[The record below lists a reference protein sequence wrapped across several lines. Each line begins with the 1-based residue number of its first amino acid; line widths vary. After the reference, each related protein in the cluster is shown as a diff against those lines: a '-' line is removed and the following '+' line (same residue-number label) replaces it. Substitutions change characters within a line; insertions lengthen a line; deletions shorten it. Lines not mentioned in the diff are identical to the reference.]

1 MRDTAMK
8 VNVPFKRRPRI
19 EMIPLIDLMFLILVS
34 FVYGVFFMSVH
45 RGVPVS
51 LPLSSTATIE
61 KKLTL
66 TLSLQ
71 ADGTLFL
78 DKEPVAYENLGE
90 VLKQKAAENKET
102 GVLLFADK
110 NLPYQKLYT
119 VLDLIRLAGLSQ
131 VSLQA
136 EVR

>member
-1 MRDTAMK
+1 MK
-8 VNVPFKRRPRI
+8 VSLQVKRKPRI

-45 RGVPVS
+45 RGVPVT
-51 LPLSSTATIE
+51 LPLSSTARIE
-61 KKLTL
+61 KQLTL
-66 TLSLQ
+66 TLTIQ
-71 ADGTLFL
+71 ADGTVFL
-78 DKEPVAYENLGE
+78 DKEQVPMETLGE
-90 VLKQKAAENKET
+90 TLKLRAAENKET

-110 NLPYQKLYT
+110 NIPYQKLYI
-119 VLDLIRLAGLSQ
+119 VLDLIRMAGLSQ

>member
-1 MRDTAMK
+1 MK
-8 VNVPFKRRPRI
+8 VGLPSKRKPRL

-34 FVYGVFFMSVH
+34 FVYGVFYMSVH
-45 RGVPVS
+45 RGVPVA
-51 LPLSSTATIE
+51 LPLSSTATVE
-61 KKLTL
+61 KKITL

-78 DKEPVAYENLGE
+78 DKEPVTIEALGE
-90 VLKQKAAENKET
+90 SLKLKAAENKET

>member
-1 MRDTAMK
+1 MK
-8 VNVPFKRRPRI
+8 VGFRTKRKPRI

-45 RGVPVS
+45 RGVPVA
-51 LPLSSTATIE
+51 LPLSSTAKIE
-61 KKLTL
+61 KQLTL
-66 TLSLQ
+66 ALSIQ
-71 ADGTLFL
+71 AGGTVFL
-78 DKEPVAYENLGE
+78 DKEPMTLESLAET
-90 VLKQKAAENKET
+90 LKLKAMENKET

-119 VLDLIRLAGLSQ
+119 VLDLIRAAGLSQ

>member
-1 MRDTAMK
+1 MK
-8 VNVPFKRRPRI
+8 VSLQIKRKPRI

-45 RGVPVS
+45 RGVQVT

-61 KKLTL
+61 KQLTL
-66 TLSLQ
+66 TLTIQ

-78 DKEPVAYENLGE
+78 DKEPVPLENLGE
-90 VLKQKAAENKET
+90 ALKARAAENRET

-119 VLDLIRLAGLSQ
+119 VLDLIRMAGLSQ

>member
-1 MRDTAMK
+1 MK
-8 VNVPFKRRPRI
+8 VNLQLKRKPRI

-45 RGVPVS
+45 RGVPVT
-51 LPLSSTATIE
+51 LPLSSTARIE
-61 KKLTL
+61 KQLTL
-66 TLSLQ
+66 TLTIQ
-71 ADGTLFL
+71 ADGAVFL
-78 DKEPVAYENLGE
+78 DKEQVPMETLGE
-90 VLKQKAAENKET
+90 ILKFRAAENKET

-110 NLPYQKLYT
+110 NMPYQKLYT
-119 VLDLIRLAGLSQ
+119 VLDLIRTAGLSQ

>member
-1 MRDTAMK
+1 MK
-8 VNVPFKRRPRI
+8 VSVQPKKKPRI

-45 RGVPVS
+45 RGVPVA
-51 LPLSSTATIE
+51 LPLSSTAMIE
-61 KKLTL
+61 KQLTL
-66 TLSLQ
+66 TLSIQ
-71 ADGTLFL
+71 SDGTLFL
-78 DKEPVAYENLGE
+78 DKEPITFERLGE
-90 VLKQKAAENKET
+90 VLKLKTAENKGT

-136 EVR
+136 ELR

>member
-1 MRDTAMK
+1 MK
-8 VNVPFKRRPRI
+8 VSLQAKRKPRI

-51 LPLSSTATIE
+51 LPLSSTAEIE
-61 KKLTL
+61 KQLSL
-66 TLSLQ
+66 TLSIQ

-78 DKEPVAYENLGE
+78 DKEPVPFESLGE
-90 VLKQKAAENKET
+90 ALKLKAAANKET

-119 VLDLIRLAGLSQ
+119 VLDLIRTAGLSQ
-131 VSLQA
+131 ISLQA
-136 EVR
+136 EIR

>member
-1 MRDTAMK
+1 MK
-8 VNVPFKRRPRI
+8 VGLQTKRKPRI

-45 RGVPVS
+45 RGVQVA
-51 LPLSSTATIE
+51 LPLSSTAKIE
-61 KKLTL
+61 KQLSL
-66 TLSLQ
+66 TLSIQ

-78 DKEPVAYENLGE
+78 DKEPVSFENLGE
-90 VLKQKAAENKET
+90 ALKLKAAANKET

-119 VLDLIRLAGLSQ
+119 VLDLIRTAGLSQ

-136 EVR
+136 EIR

>member
-1 MRDTAMK
+1 MK
-8 VNVPFKRRPRI
+8 VSLQAKRKPRI

-45 RGVPVS
+45 RGVLVT
-51 LPLSSTATIE
+51 LPLSSTAKIE
-61 KKLTL
+61 KQLTL
-66 TLSLQ
+66 TLSIQ
-71 ADGTLFL
+71 ADGAVFL
-78 DKEPVAYENLGE
+78 DKEPVTFENLGE
-90 VLKQKAAENKET
+90 TLKLRAAENKET

-110 NLPYQKLYT
+110 DLPYQKLYT
-119 VLDLIRLAGLSQ
+119 VLDLIRMAGLSQ

>member
-1 MRDTAMK
+1 MK
-8 VNVPFKRRPRI
+8 VGLRTKRKPRI

-45 RGVPVS
+45 RGVPVA
-51 LPLSSTATIE
+51 LPLSSTAKIE
-61 KKLTL
+61 KQLTL
-66 TLSLQ
+66 TLSIQ
-71 ADGTLFL
+71 AGGTVFL
-78 DKEPVAYENLGE
+78 DKEPMTLESLAET
-90 VLKQKAAENKET
+90 LKLKAMENKET
-102 GVLLFADK
+102 GVLLFADRD
-110 NLPYQKLYT
+110 LPYQKLYT

>member
-1 MRDTAMK
+1 MK
-8 VNVPFKRRPRI
+8 VSLQIKRRPRI

-45 RGVPVS
+45 RGVPVT
-51 LPLSSTATIE
+51 LPLSSTAKIE
-61 KKLTL
+61 KQLTL
-66 TLSLQ
+66 TLTIQ
-71 ADGTLFL
+71 ADGSLFL
-78 DKEPVAYENLGE
+78 DKEQVPMETLGE
-90 VLKQKAAENKET
+90 ALKHRAAEDKET

-110 NLPYQKLYT
+110 NIPYQKLYT
-119 VLDLIRLAGLSQ
+119 VLDLIRTAGLSQ

>member
-1 MRDTAMK
+1 MK
-8 VNVPFKRRPRI
+8 VSAQAKRKLRI

-51 LPLSSTATIE
+51 LPLSSTAKIE
-61 KKLTL
+61 KQLTL
-66 TLSLQ
+66 TLSIQ
-71 ADGTLFL
+71 ADGSLFL
-78 DKEPVAYENLGE
+78 DKEPVSLEHLGE
-90 VLKQKAAENKET
+90 ALKLKAVENRET

-110 NLPYQKLYT
+110 DLPYQKLYT
-119 VLDLIRLAGLSQ
+119 VLDLIRMAGLSQ

>member
-1 MRDTAMK
+1 
-8 VNVPFKRRPRI
+8 
-19 EMIPLIDLMFLILVS
+19 MIPLIDLMFLILVS

-45 RGVPVS
+45 RGVPVA
-51 LPLSSTATIE
+51 LPLSSTAKIE
-61 KKLTL
+61 KQHTL
-66 TLSLQ
+66 TLSIQ
-71 ADGTLFL
+71 AGGTVFL
-78 DKEPVAYENLGE
+78 DKEPVTLENLGE
-90 VLKQKAAENKET
+90 ALKLRAAENKET
-102 GVLLFADK
+102 GILLFADR

>member
-1 MRDTAMK
+1 M
-8 VNVPFKRRPRI
+8 NVSRQAKRKSRI

-45 RGVPVS
+45 RGVPVA
-51 LPLSSTATIE
+51 LPLSSTAKIE
-61 KKLTL
+61 KQLTL
-66 TLSLQ
+66 ALSIQ
-71 ADGTLFL
+71 ADGTVFL
-78 DKEPVAYENLGE
+78 DKEPVAFEHLREALELRTEQNR
-90 VLKQKAAENKET
+90 ET
-102 GVLLFADK
+102 GVLLFADR

>member
-1 MRDTAMK
+1 M
-8 VNVPFKRRPRI
+8 NVSRHAKRNPRI

-34 FVYGVFFMSVH
+34 FIYGVFFMSVH
-45 RGVPVS
+45 RGVPVA
-51 LPLSSTATIE
+51 LPLSSTAAIE
-61 KKLTL
+61 KRLTL
-66 TLSLQ
+66 TLTVQ

-78 DKEPVAYENLGE
+78 DKERVAFETLGDA
-90 VLKQKAAENKET
+90 LRQRAAENKET

>member
-1 MRDTAMK
+1 MK
-8 VNVPFKRRPRI
+8 VSLQAKRKSRI
-19 EMIPLIDLMFLILVS
+19 EMIPLIDLMFLLLVS

-45 RGVPVS
+45 RGVQVA
-51 LPLSSTATIE
+51 LPLSSTAKIE
-61 KKLTL
+61 KQL
-66 TLSLQ
+66 TLSLSIQ

-78 DKEPVAYENLGE
+78 DKEPVPFEDLGE
-90 VLKQKAAENKET
+90 TLKLRTAENKET

-119 VLDLIRLAGLSQ
+119 VLDLIRMAGLSQ

-136 EVR
+136 EVK

>member
-1 MRDTAMK
+1 MK
-8 VNVPFKRRPRI
+8 VGLRTKRKPRI

-45 RGVPVS
+45 RGVPVA
-51 LPLSSTATIE
+51 LPLSSTAKIE
-61 KKLTL
+61 KQLTL
-66 TLSLQ
+66 TLSIQ
-71 ADGTLFL
+71 AGGTVFL
-78 DKEPVAYENLGE
+78 DKEPMTLESLAET
-90 VLKQKAAENKET
+90 LKQKAMENKET
-102 GVLLFADK
+102 GVLLFADR

-119 VLDLIRLAGLSQ
+119 VLDLIRAAGLSQ

>member
-1 MRDTAMK
+1 MK

>member
-1 MRDTAMK
+1 MK
-8 VNVPFKRRPRI
+8 VSLQAKRKPRI

-45 RGVPVS
+45 RGVPVT
-51 LPLSSTATIE
+51 LPLSSTAKIE
-61 KKLTL
+61 KELTL
-66 TLSLQ
+66 TLSIQ
-71 ADGTLFL
+71 ADGALFL
-78 DKEPVAYENLGE
+78 DKEPVSFENLAE
-90 VLKQKAAENKET
+90 ALKLKAAANKET
-102 GVLLFADK
+102 GVLLFADR

-119 VLDLIRLAGLSQ
+119 VLDLIRMAGLSQ

>member
-1 MRDTAMK
+1 MK
-8 VNVPFKRRPRI
+8 VSLQAKRKSRI

-45 RGVPVS
+45 RGVPVT
-51 LPLSSTATIE
+51 LPLSSTARIE
-61 KKLTL
+61 KQLTL
-66 TLSLQ
+66 TLTIQ
-71 ADGTLFL
+71 ADGTVFL
-78 DKEPVAYENLGE
+78 DKEQVPMETLGE
-90 VLKQKAAENKET
+90 TLKLRAAENKET

-110 NLPYQKLYT
+110 SIPYQKLYT
-119 VLDLIRLAGLSQ
+119 VLDLIRMAGLSQ

>member
-1 MRDTAMK
+1 MK
-8 VNVPFKRRPRI
+8 VRLPAKRKSRI

-51 LPLSSTATIE
+51 LPLSSTAKVE
-61 KKLTL
+61 KQLTL
-66 TLSLQ
+66 TLSIQ

-78 DKEPVAYENLGE
+78 DKAPITLEDLGE
-90 VLKQKAAENKET
+90 ALSVKAAENRET

-110 NLPYQKLYT
+110 NLPYQQLYT
-119 VLDLIRLAGLSQ
+119 VLDLIRTAGLSQ

>member
-1 MRDTAMK
+1 MK
-8 VNVPFKRRPRI
+8 VSVQPKKKPRI

-45 RGVPVS
+45 RGVQVA
-51 LPLSSTATIE
+51 LPLSSTAMIE
-61 KKLTL
+61 KQLTL
-66 TLSLQ
+66 TLSIQ
-71 ADGTLFL
+71 SDGTLFL
-78 DKEPVAYENLGE
+78 DKEPITFEHLGE
-90 VLKQKAAENKET
+90 VLKLKTAENKGT

-136 EVR
+136 ELR

>member
-1 MRDTAMK
+1 MK
-8 VNVPFKRRPRI
+8 VGLQTKRKPRI

-45 RGVPVS
+45 RGVQVA
-51 LPLSSTATIE
+51 LPLSSTAKIE
-61 KKLTL
+61 KQLSL
-66 TLSLQ
+66 TLSIQ

-78 DKEPVAYENLGE
+78 DKEPVPFESLGE
-90 VLKQKAAENKET
+90 ALKLKAAANKET

-119 VLDLIRLAGLSQ
+119 VLDLIRTAGLSQ

-136 EVR
+136 EIR

>member
-1 MRDTAMK
+1 MK
-8 VNVPFKRRPRI
+8 VSLQTKRKSRI

-45 RGVPVS
+45 RGVQVT
-51 LPLSSTATIE
+51 LPLSSTAKIE
-61 KKLTL
+61 KQLTL
-66 TLSLQ
+66 TLTIQ

-78 DKEPVAYENLGE
+78 DKEPVPLENLGE
-90 VLKQKAAENKET
+90 ALKVRAAENRET

-119 VLDLIRLAGLSQ
+119 VLDLIRMAGLSQ

>member
-1 MRDTAMK
+1 MK
-8 VNVPFKRRPRI
+8 VSLQVKRKPRI

-45 RGVPVS
+45 RGVPVT
-51 LPLSSTATIE
+51 LPLSSTARIE
-61 KKLTL
+61 KQLTL
-66 TLSLQ
+66 TLTIQ
-71 ADGTLFL
+71 ADGTVFM
-78 DKEPVAYENLGE
+78 DKEPVPMETLGE
-90 VLKQKAAENKET
+90 TLKLRAAENKET

-110 NLPYQKLYT
+110 SIPYQKLYT
-119 VLDLIRLAGLSQ
+119 VLDLIRMAGLSQ